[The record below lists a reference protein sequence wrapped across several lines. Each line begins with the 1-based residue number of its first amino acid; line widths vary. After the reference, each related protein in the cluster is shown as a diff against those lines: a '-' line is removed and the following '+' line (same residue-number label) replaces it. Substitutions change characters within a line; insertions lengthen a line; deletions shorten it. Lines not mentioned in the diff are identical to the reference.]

1 MPETGRLHGQSAV
14 WAAAERDMTSN
25 RVPEGSALM
34 RDPEPPDP
42 RDFCLVSGGPLYQL
56 WGRTRLS
63 DPELRLVHRRALAAS
78 TLAWLPLLLLSWF
91 DGRAW
96 GSGVAMTFLQDVE
109 VHARMLVAVPL
120 FMLAEVWAHR
130 ELPPIVRRFVLDGLV
145 TPVERPRFDAAIDS
159 ATRWRNSVVAEL
171 LLVAIVYGLG
181 IAVFWRTQFAL
192 DVNTWYASTDS
203 GRLRSTLAGWWMVLV
218 SMPIF
223 LFFFLRWCYRL
234 LIWTR
239 FLWQVSRLDL
249 DLEAA
254 HPDGMAGLHFVT
266 VTEHAYRPILLAM
279 GSVLSGM
286 IANRILYTGAAL
298 IEFKLEI
305 VGTVILLL
313 FAVLGPLLVFIPNL
327 RSTRRRGIAEYG
339 TLGQRYARQFR
350 QKWASDGPAAAEPL
364 LGSADIQSLADLH
377 NAYQV
382 VEQIPI
388 LPFHLRTLLLPT
400 LTVLLPLAPLL
411 LTTFSVEELVDRL
424 ASMLF

>member
-1 MPETGRLHGQSAV
+1 
-14 WAAAERDMTSN
+14 
-25 RVPEGSALM
+25 
-34 RDPEPPDP
+34 
-42 RDFCLVSGGPLYQL
+42 
-56 WGRTRLS
+56 
-63 DPELRLVHRRALAAS
+63 
-78 TLAWLPLLLLSWF
+78 
-91 DGRAW
+91 
-96 GSGVAMTFLQDVE
+96 
-109 VHARMLVAVPL
+109 
-120 FMLAEVWAHR
+120 
-130 ELPPIVRRFVLDGLV
+130 
-145 TPVERPRFDAAIDS
+145 
-159 ATRWRNSVVAEL
+159 
-171 LLVAIVYGLG
+171 
-181 IAVFWRTQFAL
+181 
-192 DVNTWYASTDS
+192 
-203 GRLRSTLAGWWMVLV
+203 MVLV

-223 LFFFLRWCYRL
+223 LFFFLRWFYRL

-298 IEFKLEI
+298 FEFKLEI

-313 FAVLGPLLVFIPNL
+313 FAVLGPLLVFSPNL
-327 RSTRRRGIAEYG
+327 RATRRRGIAEYG
-339 TLGQRYARQFR
+339 ALGQRYARQFR
-350 QKWASDGPAAAEPL
+350 QKWAGDGPATEEPL

-388 LPFHLRTLLLPT
+388 LPFRLRTLLLPT
-400 LTVLLPLAPLL
+400 VTVLLPLAPLL